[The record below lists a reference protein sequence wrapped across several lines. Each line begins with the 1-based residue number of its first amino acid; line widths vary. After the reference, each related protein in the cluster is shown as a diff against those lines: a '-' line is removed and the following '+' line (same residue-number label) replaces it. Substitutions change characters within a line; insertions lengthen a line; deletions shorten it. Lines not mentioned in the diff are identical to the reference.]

1 MGSYCSKLFY
11 DEPFPTNA
19 GVLQIVRLQERTTA
33 GYGPSKIPHV
43 SKRPTYPDRDAMGRI
58 VIEDGM
64 NRLRAGWP
72 PLHVAVCSTPFKADF
87 MFSTLLY
94 QTDKLNIYMK
104 KHKMLA
110 FCIIGSHN
118 VMILRDI
125 EYDKIC
131 KKYPKYSGQ
140 TPTTAVAKLAAGSNA
155 GPNCLNEAQ
164 FKEVN
169 MRLCNAYRE
178 FGVGALV
185 MKEGKFYYHVIVP
198 NEKEY
203 FNHKAMYDESERALK
218 MADDVRHAGSKRTR
232 SGKKFDSGY
241 NN

>member
-1 MGSYCSKLFY
+1 
-11 DEPFPTNA
+11 
-19 GVLQIVRLQERTTA
+19 
-33 GYGPSKIPHV
+33 
-43 SKRPTYPDRDAMGRI
+43 MGRI
-58 VIEDGM
+58 IIEDGM

-72 PLHVAVCSTPFKADF
+72 PSHVAVCSTPFKADF
-87 MFSTLLY
+87 IFSMLLY

-125 EYDKIC
+125 DYDKIC

-140 TPTTAVAKLAAGSNA
+140 TPTTAVAKLAADSNS

-164 FKEVN
+164 FNEVN

-185 MKEGKFYYHVIVP
+185 MKEGKFFYHVIVP

-203 FNHKAMYDESERALK
+203 FNHKAMYDESENALR
-218 MADDVRHAGSKRTR
+218 MADDVCHASSKRTR